1 MFRVIGKRSHRSP
14 TKPARRRVW
23 LLAVAAFALT
33 VAAGCSSGSSK
44 PASSAGNSSASSAA
58 GGHHYRIALVT
69 GDNHDPFFISMRDGA
84 QAEAAKL
91 GVSLDWTGPAMYD
104 PSLQIPVLSSVLTSH
119 PNFLLVC
126 PVDLH
131 ALNQPI
137 RQFDQ
142 AGIPVMT
149 LDSDISDTSVRIG
162 NITSNNYLGGKEAAD
177 FLAKAIG
184 GHGQV
189 AVLNEQPGVSTTDL
203 RQSGFIAEIKKY
215 PGITYVGVGRDNDDP
230 TVAARAGSALLTRY
244 PHLAGFFATDDGNGS
259 GAIAAV
265 KGAGLAGQVKI
276 VAYDAEPDEVQA
288 LESGQVTALV
298 VQKPYLEGELAV
310 KDAVEYLNGNHHA
323 IPAQIMQTAIIATK
337 ANISS
342 PQVSQF
348 IYK

>member
-1 MFRVIGKRSHRSP
+1 
-14 TKPARRRVW
+14 
-23 LLAVAAFALT
+23 
-33 VAAGCSSGSSK
+33 
-44 PASSAGNSSASSAA
+44 
-58 GGHHYRIALVT
+58 
-69 GDNHDPFFISMRDGA
+69 MRDGA

-91 GVSLDWTGPAMYD
+91 GVSVDWTGPAMYD
-104 PSLQIPVLSSVLTSH
+104 PSLQIPVLSSVLTAH

-131 ALNQPI
+131 ALIQPI

-149 LDSDISDTSVRIG
+149 LDSDVSDTSVRAG

-177 FLAKAIG
+177 FLARALG
-184 GHGQV
+184 GHGEV

-244 PHLAGFFATDDGNGS
+244 PHLAGFFGTDDGNGS

-310 KDAVEYLNGNHHA
+310 KDAVEYLNGNHNA
-323 IPAQIMQTAIIATK
+323 IPSQIMQTAIIATK

>member
-1 MFRVIGKRSHRSP
+1 MFRVIGERSHRSP

-44 PASSAGNSSASSAA
+44 PASSTGNSSASSAT

-149 LDSDISDTSVRIG
+149 LDSDISDTSVRAG
-162 NITSNNYLGGKEAAD
+162 NITSNNSLGGKEAAD

-288 LESGQVTALV
+288 LESGQVSALV
-298 VQKPYLEGELAV
+298 VQKPYLEGELGV
-310 KDAVEYLNGNHHA
+310 MDAVEYLNGNHHA
-323 IPAQIMQTAIIATK
+323 IPSQIMQTAIIATK

>member
-1 MFRVIGKRSHRSP
+1 
-14 TKPARRRVW
+14 
-23 LLAVAAFALT
+23 
-33 VAAGCSSGSSK
+33 
-44 PASSAGNSSASSAA
+44 
-58 GGHHYRIALVT
+58 
-69 GDNHDPFFISMRDGA
+69 MRDGA

-91 GVSLDWTGPAMYD
+91 GVSVDWTGPAMYD

-119 PNFLLVC
+119 PSFLLVC

-131 ALNQPI
+131 ALIQPI

-149 LDSDISDTSVRIG
+149 LDSDVSDTSVRAG

-184 GHGQV
+184 GHGEV

-215 PGITYVGVGRDNDDP
+215 PGVTYVGVGRDNDDP

-244 PHLAGFFATDDGNGS
+244 PHLAGFFGTDDGNGS

-310 KDAVEYLNGNHHA
+310 MDAVEYLNGNHHA
-323 IPAQIMQTAIIATK
+323 IPSQIMQTAIIATK

>member
-1 MFRVIGKRSHRSP
+1 MFRVIGKPSHRSP
-14 TKPARRRVW
+14 AKPARRRVW
-23 LLAVAAFALT
+23 LLAVAASALA

-44 PASSAGNSSASSAA
+44 PASAAGSSSASAT

-91 GVSLDWTGPAMYD
+91 GVSVDWTGPAMYD

-119 PNFLLVC
+119 PSFLLVC

-131 ALNQPI
+131 ALIQPI
-137 RQFDQ
+137 KQFDQ

-149 LDSDISDTSVRIG
+149 LDSDVSDTSVRVG

-203 RQSGFIAEIKKY
+203 RQTGFIAEIKKY
-215 PGITYVGVGRDNDDP
+215 SGITYVGVGRDNDDP

-244 PHLAGFFATDDGNGS
+244 PHLAGFFGTDDGNGS

-288 LESGQVTALV
+288 LGSGQVTALV

-310 KDAVEYLNGNHHA
+310 MDAVEYLNGNHHA
-323 IPAQIMQTAIIATK
+323 IPSHIMQTAIIATK